1 MLSVREAIIHTVLF
15 QRPFDFGSSYWLPSS
30 NKQHNANTSRW
41 QKAGRCLSVYIYL
54 FGCFR
59 SLLECF
65 VLPLAISFCS
75 ATRRTKPLYSIF
87 VPSTIVLFA
96 SFPVPS
102 HQPMSLNAELI
113 IVHCRALSVRRALAL
128 ARERTN
134 KR

>member
-1 MLSVREAIIHTVLF
+1 MIEKKKGVLSVREAIIHTVLF

-65 VLPLAISFCS
+65 VLPLAISLCS

-96 SFPVPS
+96 IRLFPSPQPPTHHVP
-102 HQPMSLNAELI
+102 E
-113 IVHCRALSVRRALAL
+113 CRAYHCSLSGAVY
-128 ARERTN
+128 
-134 KR
+134 